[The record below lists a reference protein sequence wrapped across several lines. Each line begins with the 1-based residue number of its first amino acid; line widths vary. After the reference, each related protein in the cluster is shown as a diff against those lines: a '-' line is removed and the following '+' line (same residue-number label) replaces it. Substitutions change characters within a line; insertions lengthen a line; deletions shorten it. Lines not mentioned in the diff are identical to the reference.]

1 MHRLFLLTALLTGLA
16 GPAVADTVQVAVA
29 ANFAATLQTLATD
42 FQQQSGHVI
51 SPSSGSTGKLYAQ
64 IRHDAPFDVFLAAD
78 RERPALLHAQGLAT
92 APVIYAIGR
101 LALYAPAGEPRAR
114 LDGGDFTHLA
124 IANPLTAPYGAAAR
138 AVLEGMGRW
147 TMLQPRL
154 VMGENIGQTFQFTH
168 SGNAELGFVALAQ
181 VRALNIPQTQYW
193 TISADRHPALEQ
205 TAVLLRGSR
214 VPEAASL
221 FLEYLQ
227 SGAARTI
234 IERDGYGVP
243 YDDR

>member
-1 MHRLFLLTALLTGLA
+1 MQRLLLLTALLTGLA
-16 GPAVADTVQVAVA
+16 GPAAAATVQIAVA
-29 ANFAATLQTLATD
+29 ANFTATLQTLATD
-42 FQQQSGHVI
+42 FQQRSGHAI
-51 SPSSGSTGKLYAQ
+51 RLSSGSTGKLYAQ
-64 IRHDAPFDVFLAAD
+64 IRHDAPFDIFLAAD

-114 LDGGDFTHLA
+114 LDGDGFTHLA
-124 IANPLTAPYGAAAR
+124 IANPQTAPYGAATR

-147 TMLQPRL
+147 AALQPRL

-181 VRALNIPQTQYW
+181 VRALDIPQTQYW
-193 TISADRHPALEQ
+193 TIPTDRYPSLEQ
-205 TAVLLRGSR
+205 TAVRLHRSR
-214 VPEAASL
+214 VPEAAGL

-227 SGAARTI
+227 SVAARTI

-243 YDDR
+243 HDHR